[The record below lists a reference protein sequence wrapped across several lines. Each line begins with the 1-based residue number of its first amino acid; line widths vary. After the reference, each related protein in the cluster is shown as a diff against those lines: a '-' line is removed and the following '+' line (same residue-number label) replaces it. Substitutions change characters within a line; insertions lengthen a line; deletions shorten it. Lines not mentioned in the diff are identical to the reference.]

1 MKHLM
6 CVAKYGK
13 IYVVTDV
20 FNHQM
25 SSFKHS

>member
-1 MKHLM
+1 MFSDEPLV

-13 IYVVTDV
+13 IYVFTDV

-25 SSFKHS
+25 SS